1 MSSRRDTSWSFSRS
15 ILGIIPIQASRE
27 VLPSV
32 KYTFIGKSVMWLPVS
47 LSQFIVW
54 SSYGNEKSILEK
66 TRVKDCGLRRRSPG
80 YGILTRVSH

>member
-32 KYTFIGKSVMWLPVS
+32 KYTFIGKSEL
-47 LSQFIVW
+47 
-54 SSYGNEKSILEK
+54 
-66 TRVKDCGLRRRSPG
+66 
-80 YGILTRVSH
+80 